1 MNPFKTFSIFIAIGI
16 SLLLM
21 LLIWIALSLRTRDV
35 VLLPEPLPLGNAFEG
50 NEQIPIEEFKSQYQS
65 GIDQLNSH
73 KASAIRYK
81 KIHNV
86 LDWLGFGLTS
96 VLTLLVGYLGK
107 VTPNPNDSIALTGE
121 VLKERSA
128 ENASKKRK
136 RKSKSGFFKLTIT
149 YLGVLAALASISIA
163 LSNRL
168 QAQVEKNV
176 SGAMELNSA
185 LSKARAGWFNA
196 KTPED
201 AQQVLS
207 QLESDL
213 LKGL

>member
-1 MNPFKTFSIFIAIGI
+1 MKPFKTFSIFIAIGI
-16 SLLLM
+16 SLLLV
-21 LLIWIALSLRTRDV
+21 LLIWIALSFRTREV

-50 NEQIPIEEFKSQYQS
+50 NEQVPIEEFKSKYQS
-65 GIDQLNSH
+65 GIDQLNNR

-81 KIHNV
+81 KIHNAF
-86 LDWLGFGLTS
+86 DWLGFGLTS
-96 VLTLLVGYLGK
+96 VLTLLLGYFGK
-107 VTPNPNDSIALTGE
+107 VTANPNDSIAATGE
-121 VLKERSA
+121 VLKERAA
-128 ENASKKRK
+128 EDATKKRK
-136 RKSKSGFFKLTIT
+136 RKNKPGFFKLTIIH
-149 YLGVLAALASISIA
+149 LGILAALASVSIA

-168 QAQVEKNV
+168 QAQVEQNV
-176 SGAMELNSA
+176 SSAMELNSA